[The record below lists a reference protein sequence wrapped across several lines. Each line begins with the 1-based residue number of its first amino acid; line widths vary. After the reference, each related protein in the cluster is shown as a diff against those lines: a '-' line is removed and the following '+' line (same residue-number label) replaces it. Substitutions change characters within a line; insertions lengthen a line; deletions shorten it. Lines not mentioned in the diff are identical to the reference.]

1 MSKLNEQ
8 KINEFLWTC
17 AGVNKEVL
25 RLYPSEYAKYAGSG
39 GTILFTA
46 LMAMISG
53 GYAMFFVFSSVIVAF
68 IFAIFWGLL
77 IFNLDRF
84 IVNSMYTDGKDSITW
99 RKLKAALPRIIM
111 AIFLGIVISTPLEM
125 KIFNDRIESQLLKDN
140 IERVNSAKNESS
152 DYKTISL
159 LQNEQIQLSNE
170 RKKLVDDLQKA
181 QKDLKEEAEGNALSG
196 MAGHGTIYK
205 DKEIYVNQC
214 KQSLS
219 EWDKLHKERLTTIQ
233 KRIDDVNQHINKFE
247 DKVDNLKEDGF
258 SARYEAFSNLREQN
272 ASLEVVSLMITMLF
286 IIIEITPTFF
296 KLIMIAGP
304 YDEHMRIEQYKI
316 SAYVQK
322 EKNNVDTDLKI
333 DEYNNRQKLKSIIK
347 DDDVQPK
354 LQIGMEETKPIM
366 YSSIKPLSLENEE
379 PEEVPYQ
386 LKSNTKIETK
396 AIIAPNKQLEFKRN
410 SKGQLLLDF
419 SSRKKK

>member
-8 KINEFLWTC
+8 NINEFLWTC
-17 AGVNKEVL
+17 AGVNKDVL

-53 GYAMFFVFSSVIVAF
+53 GYAMFFVFSNVIVAF

-84 IVNSMYTDGKDSITW
+84 IVNSMYTDGKDSISW

-140 IERVNSAKNESS
+140 IERINSAKNESS

-159 LQNEQIQLSNE
+159 LQAEQQQLSKE
-170 RKKLVDDLQKA
+170 RKQLVDDLQKA

-196 MAGHGTIYK
+196 MVGHGSIYR

-258 SARYEAFSNLREQN
+258 SARYEAFSNLRKQN
-272 ASLEVVSLMITMLF
+272 SSLEVVSLMITMLF

-304 YDEHMRIEQYKI
+304 YDEHMRVEQYKI

-333 DEYNNRQKLKSIIK
+333 DEYNNNQKLKSIIK
-347 DDDVQPK
+347 KDIDIIELKDNQS
-354 LQIGMEETKPIM
+354 PIT
-366 YSSIKPLSLENEE
+366 YSSIKPLTLENDNE
-379 PEEVPYQ
+379 PEIVPYQ
-386 LKSNTKIETK
+386 VKSNTKIETK
-396 AIIAPNKQLEFKRN
+396 SITPNKELEFKRN

-419 SSRKKK
+419 SSKHKS